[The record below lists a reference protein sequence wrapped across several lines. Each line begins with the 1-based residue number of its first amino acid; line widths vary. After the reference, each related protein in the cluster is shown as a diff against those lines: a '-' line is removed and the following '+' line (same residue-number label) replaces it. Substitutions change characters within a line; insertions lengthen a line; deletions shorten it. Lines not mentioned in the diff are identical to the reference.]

1 MLSIGDKAAFVARS
15 RRVAYEAFCTL
26 LAFVLTFSCSFSLQT
41 AFALAADAGSASS
54 ASSTIAASASAG
66 SGTEAVLAV
75 DGGSGE
81 GSDAGGSSDQAPT
94 HYVDDISV
102 TLLMNERE
110 VTLGYASSGDEPDP
124 IELTKQGQTGDLY
137 GIAWWNDDTY
147 ERNPTGMEFHSSD
160 DAIVT
165 VDRDGKIIARGD
177 GEAEITV
184 SMTKNTLTGDPIELV
199 VPVYVSGQSG
209 KTITGISIHSSAY
222 ATDDIYLDDTR
233 KSEVHLQFYAVVT
246 LEDGTSLSTED
257 GKLSA
262 QDPDLEDLCWEVSDS
277 QIAAVEPATG
287 EYRQRE
293 YGLVNVFACSS
304 DYRVMSNSIS
314 VTVEDP
320 DGDSEA
326 HTQDTLTVHIEYE
339 EAPEGAITIEDKQYS
354 RADLG
359 ALGTMT
365 ETYTLIGKSGAAQAT
380 GYGVSVRNLLVDACE
395 TAQADGL
402 DAIASVQFLSG
413 ADRANYTASI
423 DALFTTRYTY
433 DPASYVAGISTIVKS
448 VEPMLAFESNWLSV
462 YSVVEGKD
470 KGLSDAT
477 QFRLLM
483 GSASFSD
490 STSGYSIKWINR
502 INVTLKGSAPV
513 NPDNGDD
520 PNNNPDADNKNE
532 DKKTDPS
539 QQNQVIAN
547 GGTGGAG
554 TGGSGSSGAGDG
566 IGIAGIGSGVG
577 DQRGSGVQ
585 SNEVGT
591 GQGAYSIYQIM
602 NPYTT
607 NLDIQYAQN
616 PFKPFVVPVCL
627 AAFVAGLV
635 QLSFWYARQRRPL
648 EYRDEQPLG
657 GTA

>member
-1 MLSIGDKAAFVARS
+1 MLAIRDKAAFSARA
-15 RRVAYEAFCTL
+15 RRVAYEAFCVL
-26 LAFVLTFSCSFSLQT
+26 LAVVLTFSFSFSLQT
-41 AFALAADAGSASS
+41 AFALAADV
-54 ASSTIAASASAG
+54 SASADADSAADVALAADTG
-66 SGTEAVLAV
+66 SG
-75 DGGSGE
+75 DGADSVGTT
-81 GSDAGGSSDQAPT
+81 DPT
-94 HYVDDISV
+94 PSQYVDDISV

-110 VTLGYASSGDEPDP
+110 VTLGYASSDDDPDP
-124 IELTKQGQTGDLY
+124 IELTKQGQTGNLY
-137 GIAWWNDDTY
+137 GIAWWNDDTN
-147 ERNPTGMEFHSSD
+147 ERNPTGMEFQSSD
-160 DAIVT
+160 NAVVT
-165 VDRDGKIIARGD
+165 IDRDGKIIARGD

-184 SMTKNTLTGDPIELV
+184 SMTKNTKTGEPIKLV
-199 VPVYVSGQSG
+199 IPVTVTGQSG
-209 KTITGISIHSSAY
+209 KTITAISIYSSQFDTA
-222 ATDDIYLDDTR
+222 DIYLNDTR
-233 KSEVHLQFYAVVT
+233 KSDVHLQFYAIVT
-246 LEDGTSLSTED
+246 LEDGTQLLTED
-257 GKLSA
+257 GRLSA
-262 QDPDLEDLCWEVSDS
+262 QDPDLEDLSWEVSDS
-277 QIAAVEPATG
+277 QIAAIESATG

-293 YGLVNVFACSS
+293 YGLVNVFAFSS
-304 DYRVMSNSIS
+304 DYRVRSNSIS

-326 HTQDTLTVHIEYE
+326 HTQDILTVHIEYE

-380 GYGVSVRNLLVDACE
+380 GYGVPVRNLLVAACE

-423 DALFTTRYTY
+423 DALFATRYQY
-433 DPASYVAGISTIVKS
+433 DPASYVAGVSTIVKS

-462 YSVVEGKD
+462 YSVVEGKE
-470 KGLSDAT
+470 KALSDAT

-483 GSASFSD
+483 GSASFND

-513 NPDNGDD
+513 NPDGGDD
-520 PNNNPDADNKNE
+520 PHTDPDPDSRSE
-532 DKKTDPS
+532 DKKTDPD
-539 QQNQVIAN
+539 QQNQVVVN
-547 GGTGGAG
+547 GGTGGSG
-554 TGGSGSSGAGDG
+554 TGGSGTGGAGDG
-566 IGIAGIGSGVG
+566 IGVAGVGGGSGNQQG
-577 DQRGSGVQ
+577 TGVQ

-607 NLDIQYAQN
+607 DLDVQYAQN
-616 PFKPFVVPVCL
+616 PFKPFVLPVCF
-627 AAFVAGLV
+627 AAFVAGMV
-635 QLSFWYARQRRPL
+635 QLSFCYARQRRPL
-648 EYRDEQPLG
+648 EYRDAQPLG